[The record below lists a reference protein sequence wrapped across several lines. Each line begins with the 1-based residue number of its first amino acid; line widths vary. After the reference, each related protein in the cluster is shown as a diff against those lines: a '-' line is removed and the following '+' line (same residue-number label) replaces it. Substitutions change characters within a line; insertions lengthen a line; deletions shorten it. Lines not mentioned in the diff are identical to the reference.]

1 VASTLNK
8 IGQIRRR
15 PEILMDIFH
24 EKIYGRKYTA
34 EIDSFLSHMKS
45 LPYDANSSD
54 KIKLNKLC
62 CLEDWENNEMKQT
75 ILELQKFGAIGGTLR
90 HRKDWE
96 WALGII
102 AMQKLGKLNKGS
114 VAVGVG
120 AGKEAVLFY
129 LAKYIKHV
137 FATDLYGGGSW
148 AEAPVDF
155 PANPRKYSPSNYEE
169 NALTVLRMDG
179 TKLEFPTDNF
189 DIAFSFSSI
198 EHFGGVNHGG
208 ALQALK
214 EIERVL
220 KPGGIA
226 IVATEYVINGKA
238 HEEFFNSDT
247 IYSDLLTKL
256 TNLQLVEP
264 LDLSISPKT
273 LDTVLDYFSTGLNWQ
288 KLSEE
293 QKEACPHIL
302 LKRKNLLWTSIMLV
316 FEKMR

>member
-1 VASTLNK
+1 VVSALNK
-8 IGQIRRR
+8 IGQIRRK
-15 PEILMDIFH
+15 PAILKDIFH

-34 EIDSFLSHMKS
+34 EIDSFLTKMKS
-45 LPYDANSSD
+45 LPYNASPSD

-62 CLEDWENNEMKQT
+62 CLEDWENDEMKQT
-75 ILELQKFGAIGGTLR
+75 ISELQKFGAIGGTLR

-96 WALGII
+96 WALGVI
-102 AMQKLGKLNKGS
+102 AMRRLGKLNKES

-137 FATDLYGGGSW
+137 FATDLYEGGSW

-155 PANPRKYSPSNYEE
+155 PDNPRKYSPSNYEE

-179 TKLEFPTDNF
+179 SKLEFQTDNF

-198 EHFGGVNHGG
+198 EHFGGINHGG

-214 EIERVL
+214 EMERVL

-226 IVATEYVINGKA
+226 VVATEFVINGKA

-247 IYSDLLTKL
+247 IYSDLITKL
-256 TNLQLVEP
+256 TNLQLLEP
-264 LDLSISPKT
+264 LDLSISPST

-288 KLSEE
+288 RLSAE

-302 LKRKNLLWTSIMLV
+302 LKRKNLLWTSLMLV